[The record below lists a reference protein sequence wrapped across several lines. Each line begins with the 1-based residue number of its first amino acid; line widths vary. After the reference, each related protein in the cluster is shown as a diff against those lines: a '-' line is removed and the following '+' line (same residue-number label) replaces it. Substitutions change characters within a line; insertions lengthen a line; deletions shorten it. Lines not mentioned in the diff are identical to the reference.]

1 MIRWQ
6 GWVRLNSGVSPASPA
21 PSATLT
27 VYAKGTNQLSLIYAA
42 DDAAQPKGNPF
53 TVGTDGY
60 GFFYAANGRYDLQ
73 FSGGGIATPYT
84 LADVTLYD
92 PGTIGS

>member
-1 MIRWQ
+1 MVRWQ
-6 GWVRLNSGVSPASPA
+6 GFSRLNASGQPA

-27 VYAKGTNQLSLIYAA
+27 VYNKGLNTLPPLYSA
-42 DDAAQPKGNPF
+42 DDATQVKANPF

-73 FSGGGIATPYT
+73 FSGGGITSPYT
-84 LADVTLYD
+84 LADVALYD